1 MNFPSEGSQQYGEGR
16 AEHHELYPLSLME
29 HRMASQDCNKRSRQD
44 LLTKAQAWKT
54 KAERKRKREGMGEK
68 SSTTKIIPK
77 GVVHNTQWGLL
88 KTARLF

>member
-1 MNFPSEGSQQYGEGR
+1 M
-16 AEHHELYPLSLME
+16 
-29 HRMASQDCNKRSRQD
+29 
-44 LLTKAQAWKT
+44 LTEVWKT
-54 KAERKRKREGMGEK
+54 KAERKRKREEMGEK